1 MIRQKW
7 IGQSEASGK
16 TAGEATGEAVSVARQ
31 CVLAGVSRAT
41 VYAQRRPKL
50 EEPSELLHK
59 QLIDQEY
66 TRD

>member
-1 MIRQKW
+1 M
-7 IGQSEASGK
+7 
-16 TAGEATGEAVSVARQ
+16 GEALSVARQ

-41 VYAQRRPKL
+41 VDAQRRPKL